1 MFVPCPHCGFLV
13 SLAPTVRTA
22 ADALPRC
29 PRCEG
34 TLDEHPDSDAQAG
47 RSPMDGDASKAGGV
61 DADAVDTA
69 TGNAPLDA
77 SATAAAAPDEADTGL
92 HGDVPPASTGAPEPR
107 ARRAT
112 GLRGG
117 PSFARITVSAD
128 GDSLRWPMRALV
140 AVLTVMLGLQLMLA
154 QRAELAADARW
165 RPWIQ
170 ATCDVLGCTLPPWR
184 DPGAFRMLDR
194 DVRGRP
200 DAPGV
205 LQVTASFRNDA
216 RWAQA
221 WPTLRVGLTDIEGRE
236 VAARAFVPAEYR
248 TAPGGDAADGDA
260 LLAPGQSAS
269 VRFDV
274 REPEARIVAFTFD
287 FR

>member
-22 ADALPRC
+22 ADAQPRC

-34 TLDEHPDSDAQAG
+34 TLDEHPDRGGAQAG
-47 RSPMDGDASKAGGV
+47 RSPTDGDVDVVGG
-61 DADAVDTA
+61 ADMNAIETG
-69 TGNAPLDA
+69 TGNASQEA
-77 SATAAAAPDEADTGL
+77 SATPAAAPDEADTGV
-92 HGDVPPASTGAPEPR
+92 HGDVPPASIGAPQPR

-112 GLRGG
+112 GLRSG

-140 AVLTVMLGLQLMLA
+140 AVLAVILGLQLMLA

-170 ATCDVLGCTLPPWR
+170 ATCDALGCMLPPWR

-216 RWAQA
+216 PWAQA

-236 VAARAFVPAEYR
+236 VAARAFLPAEYR
-248 TAPGGDAADGDA
+248 DAPGGDA

-269 VRFDV
+269 VRFDI